1 LSATFSFVL
10 KDLGRG
16 TKFLTDLLMYQHYFG
31 FSDLPFRVTPEPAFF
46 YSNAVYQEALAT
58 LRYGIEARKGFIV
71 ITGEVGTGK
80 TTLLKI
86 LMRRAEPIIHTAF
99 VFHPRQTF
107 TELLRFIV
115 KDLGLP
121 ASANDKSVLLE
132 QLNRYLINQLKRGHI
147 VALLFDEA
155 QQLSDDSLEEL
166 RLLSNFETDTE
177 KLVQIVLMGQP
188 ELEQRLDRPELRQLK
203 QRVALRCRLAPL
215 GGHEIQQYIEFRLKT
230 VGYDAKEL
238 FDRKALDKIARH
250 SRGIPRLINVICDN
264 ALLNA
269 YATGKKTIS
278 PEIIEEVATDL
289 QLNVPIVIEPPP
301 LPSNVPQQQNDA
313 ITRAVQRLEHHKRE
327 PAASLHRPKILS
339 AVAIVLLFVVAV
351 AAGSVALYPHL
362 NSVYSP
368 HVTVIARDHYAP
380 TRDYLSNVT
389 AGVKN
394 NYEQSREYLAHVAAE
409 AKEFVDTQLQNI
421 KHANR
426 IADVATKD
434 APKETPAADRAPN
447 FVDTQLQNI
456 KHANRIADV
465 ATKDAPKETPAAD
478 RAPAGNGGR
487 SAAQKAAEFAANFEA
502 RRDVRTPTQTPAQ
515 MEKPGATEP
524 LIHRPE
530 KPRSQRSEP
539 QRYSLKEKTTE
550 FGSVKAAK
558 KDARFVRGHFE
569 VVRDVVVFERPTMEA
584 AIIAT
589 LPPRTWV
596 RVEERVGNYLRVLSL
611 NDPWVRGYVHTE
623 DASFEY
629 IGFAQ
634 TDP

>member
-1 LSATFSFVL
+1 
-10 KDLGRG
+10 
-16 TKFLTDLLMYQHYFG
+16 MYQHYFG

-121 ASANDKSVLLE
+121 ASASNKSVLLE

-230 VGYDAKEL
+230 VGYEAKEL
-238 FDRKALDKIARH
+238 FDRKALEKIARH

-264 ALLNA
+264 ALLNG

-301 LPSNVPQQQNDA
+301 LPSNVPQQQDDA
-313 ITRAVQRLEHHKRE
+313 ITRAGQRLEHHKRE
-327 PAASLHRPKILS
+327 PADSLHRPKILS

-351 AAGSVALYPHL
+351 AAGSVALYSHL

-389 AGVKN
+389 AGVKD

-409 AKEFVDTQLQNI
+409 AKEFLDTQLQNI

-426 IADVATKD
+426 IPDIATKD
-434 APKETPAADRAPN
+434 APKKTPAADP
-447 FVDTQLQNI
+447 L
-456 KHANRIADV
+456 
-465 ATKDAPKETPAAD
+465 
-478 RAPAGNGGR
+478 PAGNGGR
-487 SAAQKAAEFAANFEA
+487 SAAQKAAEFASNFEA

-550 FGSVKAAK
+550 LGSVKAAK

-569 VVRDVVVFERPTMEA
+569 VVRAAVVFERPSMEA

>member
-1 LSATFSFVL
+1 
-10 KDLGRG
+10 
-16 TKFLTDLLMYQHYFG
+16 MYQKYFG
-31 FSDLPFRVTPEPAFF
+31 FSDLPFRVTPEPGFF
-46 YSNAVYQEALAT
+46 YNNAVYQEALAT

-80 TTLLKI
+80 TTLLKL
-86 LMRRAEPIIHTAF
+86 LMQRAEPIIHTAF
-99 VFHPRQTF
+99 VFHPRQAF

-115 KDLGLP
+115 KDLGIP
-121 ASANDKSVLLE
+121 ASTNDKSVLLE
-132 QLNRYLINQLKRGHI
+132 QLNQYLIDQLKRGHI

-177 KLVQIVLMGQP
+177 KLIQIVLMGQP

-215 GGHEIQQYIEFRLKT
+215 SGHEIHEYIEFRLKT
-230 VGYDAKEL
+230 VGYDGKEL

-269 YATGKKTIS
+269 YATGKKTLS
-278 PEIIEEVATDL
+278 PEIIEEVASDL
-289 QLNVPIVIEPPP
+289 QLNVPVVIEPLP
-301 LPSNVPQQQNDA
+301 LSSNVPQYQGNV
-313 ITRAVQRLEHHKRE
+313 ITDPPQRLEHGKTD
-327 PAASLHRPKILS
+327 PTASLHRTRMLS
-339 AVAIVLLFVVAV
+339 AVAIGVLLFVVAI
-351 AAGSVALYPHL
+351 AAGSVALYSQS
-362 NSVYSP
+362 NRVYFP
-368 HVTVIARDHYAP
+368 HVTVIARDHYGP
-380 TRDYLSNVT
+380 SKDYLSNVT

-394 NYEQSREYLAHVAAE
+394 NYEQSREYLSHVAAE

-421 KHANR
+421 KRANR
-426 IADVATKD
+426 TPKIATED
-434 APKETPAADRAPN
+434 APKEVPATDRS
-447 FVDTQLQNI
+447 
-456 KHANRIADV
+456 
-465 ATKDAPKETPAAD
+465 
-478 RAPAGNGGR
+478 PAGKEVR
-487 SAAQKAAEFAANFEA
+487 SAAQKATEFAANFEA
-502 RRDVRTPTQTPAQ
+502 SRDVQTPTQTPAQ
-515 MEKPGATEP
+515 IGQPGAREP

-530 KPRSQRSEP
+530 RPRSQRSEP
-539 QRYSLKEKTTE
+539 QRYSLKEKTTAV
-550 FGSVKAAK
+550 GSVKSAK

-569 VVRDVVVFERPTMEA
+569 VVRDSVVFERPSMEA
-584 AIIAT
+584 AIVAT

-634 TDP
+634 SDQ